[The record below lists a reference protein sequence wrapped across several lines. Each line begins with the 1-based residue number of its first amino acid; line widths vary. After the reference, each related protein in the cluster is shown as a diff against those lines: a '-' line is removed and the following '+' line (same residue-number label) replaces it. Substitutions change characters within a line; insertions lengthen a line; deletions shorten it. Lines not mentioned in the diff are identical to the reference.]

1 MEEGSAF
8 FVSSREVQKGV
19 LGKASLL
26 KSRKGNPG
34 MLPAS
39 SNASKSQE
47 TAACRGRESNN

>member
-26 KSRKGNPG
+26 KSRKGNTG